1 MNQKFNEF
9 IEIARKLN
17 GIGITPLLMGS
28 VGLEVVTGRSWDA
41 QDLDI
46 HVPGDKRG
54 WEVPAETSIH
64 NWNDIVELMNSM
76 GYALIDLHEH
86 EFSKDGLSVEFGII
100 DTLPEFAGVRIE
112 DLETHREDEVTY
124 YLLNPEQYL
133 RVYEASS
140 KDSYRADQNNHK
152 DLEKIEYLKY
162 ALNPHNEKVNP

>member
-64 NWNDIVELMNSM
+64 NWNEILEIMKSMN
-76 GYALIDLHEH
+76 YVLIDLHEH

>member
-1 MNQKFNEF
+1 MKKFDEF
-9 IEIARKLN
+9 IKIARELN

-28 VGLEVVTGRSWDA
+28 VGLEEVTGRSWDA

-64 NWNDIVELMNSM
+64 NWNEIVEIMESM
-76 GYALIDLHEH
+76 DYVLIDLHEH
-86 EFSKDGLSVEFGII
+86 EFSKDGISVEFGII
-100 DTLPEFAGVRIE
+100 DTLPEFAGVQVER
-112 DLETHREDEVTY
+112 LEIHRVEEVNY

-133 RVYEASS
+133 HVYEASS

-152 DLEKIEYLKY
+152 DLEKIEFLKHVIS
-162 ALNPHNEKVNP
+162 HNELPKG